1 MGSTPTFGICS
12 FKGNMMKDF
21 YEKLK
26 AKYKD
31 ITQTYSHSSYKNKVL
46 IVLFER
52 EVFLAGPKAMQT
64 ILDLIKFAKECN
76 AAGILATSKVLHQND
91 HIYIYIGRNAG
102 STSVNNMAFFDKFFT
117 TFLIKNMSAL
127 KGAKNS

>member
-1 MGSTPTFGICS
+1 
-12 FKGNMMKDF
+12 MKDF
-21 YEKLK
+21 YEKFK

-31 ITQTYSHSSYKNKVL
+31 VTQTYGLSSYKNKVL

-52 EVFLAGPKAMQT
+52 EVFLAGPKTMQT

-91 HIYIYIGRNAG
+91 HLYVYIGRGGG
-102 STSVNNMAFFDKFFT
+102 SSSTNNMAFFDKFFT